1 MKRLIG
7 ISLWLGTMVV
17 SGQTINETSISSDPV
32 GATITVDGQ
41 QYFGP
46 AAFLWPAGSKHTLS
60 IQQEQAPRYLAATK
74 MVFQGWTDSSGQ
86 FTSSANTIVIT
97 ADPAITYFKAKVT
110 ELFAL

>member
-17 SGQTINETSISSDPV
+17 SAQTINMTSIYSDPA
-32 GATITVDGQ
+32 GATITIDGQ
-41 QYFGP
+41 AYYGS
-46 AAFLWPAGSKHTLS
+46 AAFLWPAGSKHTLT
-60 IQQEQAPRYLAATK
+60 IQQVQAPRFLAATK
-74 MVFQGWTDSSGQ
+74 MVFQSWADSSGE

-110 ELFAL
+110 